1 MSSIFAMCC
10 LGLLALLL
18 VPQIVTPTPC
28 FNSIS
33 LTVYRRSFENIT
45 VIIEQADSVEY
56 ELEAVEIS
64 AENQQIPVLPSGC
77 YKNLPYLRRIQI
89 IHSNLSQLEPT
100 SFYNLP
106 KLQQIKINNN
116 SITEI
121 PNGVFHS
128 LTVIKLSLVGNGIR
142 HIQEHAFYNLTLLQD
157 LDISYNNLESLTANI
172 FYKTSNLNRVNF
184 SHNRLVYVQDYLLK
198 SIFSPHPD
206 SQNSLIDFTG
216 NNLTEISR
224 YMFEGVRYIQE
235 VSLSDNSLCSVNARA
250 FSSIKGGKVLD
261 LTSNPLNK
269 LPSRVWFGPFK
280 IIKLDSDEFE
290 T

>member
-1 MSSIFAMCC
+1 MYC

-28 FNSIS
+28 FNSTS
-33 LTVYRRSFENIT
+33 LNVYRRPFENIT

-64 AENQQIPVLPSGC
+64 AENQQIPVLHSGC
-77 YKNLPYLRRIQI
+77 YRNLPYLRRIQI
-89 IHSNLSQLEPT
+89 INSNLNQLEPT

-106 KLQQIKINNN
+106 KLQQIKINHN

-128 LTVIKLSLVGNGIR
+128 LAVIKLSLVGNGIR
-142 HIQEHAFYNLTLLQD
+142 QIQEHAFYNLTLLQD
-157 LDISYNNLESLTANI
+157 LDLSNNNLESLTVNM
-172 FYKTSNLNRVNF
+172 FYKTSNLNRINF
-184 SHNRLVYVQDYLLK
+184 SHNRLVYIQDYLLE

-206 SQNSLIDFTG
+206 TQNSLIDFTV
-216 NNLTEISR
+216 NNLTEISGN
-224 YMFEGVRYIQE
+224 MFEGVRYVKK
-235 VSLSDNSLCSVNARA
+235 VSLSDNSLKSVNSRA

-261 LTSNPLNK
+261 LTRNPLK
-269 LPSRVWFGPFK
+269 CVPDRVWFGPFS
-280 IIKLDSDEFE
+280 IIKLDSDDMEYDYE
-290 T
+290 